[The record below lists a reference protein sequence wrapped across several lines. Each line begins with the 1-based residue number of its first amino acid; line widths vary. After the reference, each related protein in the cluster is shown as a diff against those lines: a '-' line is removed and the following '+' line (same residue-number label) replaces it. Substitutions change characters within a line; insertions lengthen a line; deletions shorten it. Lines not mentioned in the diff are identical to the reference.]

1 MDGTGPP
8 PCPATCGGGSS
19 ISGPRP
25 STAGQVNAGPAQAPA
40 RAGCRVAQP
49 ARDTARVDN
58 VVRPRDADGQLAGG
72 GADGSTGG
80 GSYRAYSPVVCWW
93 RWGVG
98 CSSRSW
104 LHKLVG
110 AGRLSVTRVAVG
122 RAVLLTVGGAVGR
135 IAGAR
140 AMVAVTGVPVS
151 VGRCAETVS
160 LGCVDVGTQTLF
172 RGRLYGLLTRTAMP
186 PQESE

>member
-1 MDGTGPP
+1 MECAHGPEARTGR
-8 PCPATCGGGSS
+8 CVVGVMEGDDTASRDVRGWLLDQRSAS
-19 ISGPRP
+19 VDRGP
-25 STAGQVNAGPAQAPA
+25 GQRAPRHRRHLA
-40 RAGCRVAQP
+40 RCRVAQP
-49 ARDTARVDN
+49 ARDTGRVDN

-104 LHKLVG
+104 LHELVG

-140 AMVAVTGVPVS
+140 AMVAVTGVS
-151 VGRCAETVS
+151 ASFDLLQKAGLRCY
-160 LGCVDVGTQTLF
+160 
-172 RGRLYGLLTRTAMP
+172 R
-186 PQESE
+186 